1 MPGQVFPP
9 EGFGPWAIAG
19 ERLTAATRVRAVAPH
34 DKAFIS
40 DLRWMN
46 VSVASS
52 WSARLR
58 RSGDQR
64 WAPLARPAR
73 QTGRSA
79 YRSIPPRFSAW
90 SSASLGRAAAWPPA
104 MQCRHCRRPP
114 EMPVGYHRNVPAAS
128 PTGSG
133 RRTSDP
139 RAAPRPGGWLLAETS
154 LSRSRRVRRSCLGS
168 PRRAISP
175 YVAASRCAVEAYRL
189 TI

>member
-1 MPGQVFPP
+1 MTALGELGTTRWLMPGQVFPP

-34 DKAFIS
+34 HKAFIS

-46 VSVASS
+46 VSVASR

-79 YRSIPPRFSAW
+79 Y
-90 SSASLGRAAAWPPA
+90 
-104 MQCRHCRRPP
+104 
-114 EMPVGYHRNVPAAS
+114 PVDTAPVLSMELCLP
-128 PTGSG
+128 GSG
-133 RRTSDP
+133 
-139 RAAPRPGGWLLAETS
+139 GGVASRDAMSELTEAGGNARWLL
-154 LSRSRRVRRSCLGS
+154 SRCFRCIAAGS
-168 PRRAISP
+168 PDAHRIRGPLGIQ
-175 YVAASRCAVEAYRL
+175 AAR
-189 TI
+189 